1 MRPSSTAVRDIEVTS
16 LSNGIRIITE
26 AMPAV
31 RSVAIGVWVGT
42 GSRNETL
49 AENGISHFIEHMLFK
64 GSSRRSAEDIAR
76 ECDSIGGHLDA
87 FTGKE
92 LVGFNMK
99 VIDDHVEN
107 AFDILSDLLL
117 HPRFDAADVEKE
129 KGVVLEELKMDK
141 DSPESQVHETYV
153 AGYWVRHALGRPILG
168 TRKTIQSFA
177 AEALRAYHA
186 RNYHTGNLTITAAGS
201 LEHEQLLGLAERY
214 FAGAPQGEPL
224 AVPAA
229 PETGTPFVLKHKR
242 SLHQVHFCVGS
253 PMHRLPHPFR
263 FASFIMNVVLGGS
276 MSSRLFQNVRE
287 RRGLVYNIGSDLNLY
302 RDSGCLG
309 VYGGTSL
316 EKTRQVVDL
325 ILAEF
330 TRLKSEPVPEDELRR
345 AKDHMKGSMMLG
357 LESTGSRMSNLA
369 RQWLYFGRYFT
380 LDELVDSIEAV
391 RPAQI
396 QEIANEFFL
405 PGRIG
410 VSMLGNLSGFQ
421 LEPSDL
427 TC

>member
-1 MRPSSTAVRDIEVTS
+1 MRPTSTAARDIEVTT
-16 LSNGIRIITE
+16 LNNGIRIITE

-42 GSRNETL
+42 GSRNETPE
-49 AENGISHFIEHMLFK
+49 ENGISHFIEHMLFK
-64 GSSRRSAEDIAR
+64 GSARRSAEDIAR

-117 HPRFDAADVEKE
+117 NPRFDPADVEKE

-141 DSPESQVHETYV
+141 DNPESQVHETYV
-153 AGYWVRHALGRPILG
+153 SGYWVRHALGRPILG
-168 TRKTIQSFA
+168 TRKTIQSF
-177 AEALRAYHA
+177 EADAIRAYHA

-201 LEHEQLLGLAERY
+201 LQHEELLSLAECY
-214 FAGAPQGEPL
+214 FNATPAGDPLPMPEP
-224 AVPAA
+224 
-229 PETGTPFVLKHKR
+229 PETGTPFALKSKR
-242 SLHQVHFCVGS
+242 SLHQVHFCIGT
-253 PMHRLPHPFR
+253 PMHRLSHPYR
-263 FASFIMNVVLGGS
+263 FASYVMNVVLGGS
-276 MSSRLFQNVRE
+276 MSSRLFQNIRE
-287 RRGLVYNIGSDLNLY
+287 RQGLAYNIGSDLNLY

-309 VYGGTSL
+309 IYGGTSI
-316 EKTRQVVDL
+316 EKTRQVIDSVL
-325 ILAEF
+325 HELR
-330 TRLKSEPVPEDELRR
+330 RLKNEPVPEAELRR

-357 LESTGSRMSNLA
+357 LESTSSRMSNLA

-380 LDELVDSIEAV
+380 LDELAESIEAV
-391 RPAQI
+391 RPEQI
-396 QEIANEFFL
+396 QEIANEHFV

-410 VSMLGNLSGFQ
+410 CAMLGNLNGFQ
-421 LEPSDL
+421 LDRADL
-427 TC
+427 AC